1 MIIQPKTRGF
11 ICTTAHPEGC
21 RKIVSESIEYAKAH
35 KSECGAKKV
44 LVIGASMGYGLSS
57 RIAAAYSSGASTI
70 GIIFD
75 KEGSEK
81 KPASAGWYNT
91 AAFEEFAHKDGLYA
105 KTINGD
111 AFSKE
116 IKDQTIELIKKDLG
130 KVDMV
135 IYSLAAPRRTTADG
149 TVYSSVLK
157 TTEGNYTNKTIDLK
171 DNSVKEV
178 TIEPATDEEVLHTI
192 KVMGGEDWMDW
203 IDALKAADAIEKNA
217 VTVAFSYLGPEIT
230 HPIYMNGSIGQAKK
244 HLYETSKA
252 ISSKYD
258 DITAYISVNKALVTQ
273 SSSAIPVVP
282 LYISL
287 LFKVMKKNG
296 THEGCI
302 EQMTR
307 LFSDKLKAGSAVTDE
322 GGMIRLDDLEMKD
335 EIQAEVKKLWDEVN
349 TENVKSLADIDG
361 YWSDFFGL
369 FGFGADGVDYDADTD
384 PVYDI
389 ESLKNC

>member
-1 MIIQPKTRGF
+1 MIIKPKTRGF

-21 RKIVSESIEYAKAH
+21 KKFVSEQIEYARAH
-35 KSECGAKKV
+35 KSGFACKKV

-57 RIAAAYSSGASTI
+57 RIAAAYSAGASTI

-91 AAFEEFAHKDGLYA
+91 AAFEEAAHDDGLYA

-111 AFSKE
+111 AFSAE
-116 IKDQTIELIKKDLG
+116 IKQQTIDLIKKDFG

-171 DNSVKEV
+171 DNTIQEV
-178 TIEPATDEEVLHTI
+178 TIEPATEEEVLHTV

-203 IDALKAADAIEKNA
+203 IDALAAADAIEENA
-217 VTVAFSYLGPEIT
+217 VTIAFSYLGPEIT

-244 HLYETSKA
+244 HVYETSKL
-252 ISSKYD
+252 ISEKYSG
-258 DITAYISVNKALVTQ
+258 IKAYTSVNKALVTQ

-282 LYISL
+282 LYISI
-287 LFKVMKKNG
+287 LFKVMKKAG

-307 LFSDKLKAGSAVTDE
+307 LFTDKPANGSAVTDSD
-322 GGMIRLDDLEMKD
+322 GFIRLDDYEMKED
-335 EIQAEVKKLWDEVN
+335 IQSEVKEIWNNVT
-349 TENVKSLADIDG
+349 TENVSESADVDG
-361 YWSDFFGL
+361 YWNDFFAL
-369 FGFGADGVDYDADTD
+369 FGFGAEGVDYEADIS

-389 ESLKNC
+389 PSLKN

>member
-1 MIIQPKTRGF
+1 MIIKPKTRGF

-21 RKIVSESIEYAKAH
+21 KKIVSDQIEYAKAH
-35 KSECGAKKV
+35 KSGFDCKKV

-57 RIAAAYSSGASTI
+57 RIAAAYSAGASTI

-91 AAFEEFAHKDGLYA
+91 AAFEEAAHADGLYA

-111 AFSKE
+111 AFSAE
-116 IKDQTIELIKKDLG
+116 IKQQTIELIKKDFG

-171 DNSVKEV
+171 DNTIQEV
-178 TIEPATDEEVLHTI
+178 TIEPATEEEVLHTV

-203 IDALKAADAIEKNA
+203 MDALVAADAIEENA

-230 HPIYMNGSIGQAKK
+230 HPIYMNGSIGKAKK
-244 HLYETSKA
+244 HLYETSKL
-252 ISSKYD
+252 ISEKYSG
-258 DITAYISVNKALVTQ
+258 IKAYTSVNKALVTQ

-282 LYISL
+282 LYMSI
-287 LFKVMKKNG
+287 LFKVMKKAG

-307 LFSDKLKAGSAVTDE
+307 LFTDKLASGSAVTDSD
-322 GGMIRLDDLEMKD
+322 GFIRLDDYEMKED
-335 EIQAEVKKLWDEVN
+335 IQSEVKEIWDNVT
-349 TENVKSLADIDG
+349 TENVKESADVDG
-361 YWSDFFGL
+361 YWNDFFAL
-369 FGFGADGVDYDADTD
+369 FGFGAEGVDYEADTS

-389 ESLKNC
+389 PSLKN

>member
-1 MIIQPKTRGF
+1 MIIKPKTRGF

-21 RKIVSESIEYAKAH
+21 RKIIADNIEYAKAH
-35 KSECGAKKV
+35 KSTCSAKKV
-44 LVIGASMGYGLSS
+44 LVIGSSMGYGLSS
-57 RIAAAYSSGASTI
+57 RIAAAYTCGASTI

-91 AAFEEFAHKDGLYA
+91 AAFEEFAHRDGLYA

-111 AFSKE
+111 AFSSE
-116 IKDQTIELIKKDLG
+116 IKQQTIDLIRKDFG

-171 DNSVKEV
+171 DNSVTEV
-178 TIEPATDEEVLHTI
+178 TIEPATDEEVLHTV
-192 KVMGGEDWMDW
+192 KVMGGEDWADW
-203 IDALKAADAIEKNA
+203 IDALKAADAIEDNA

-244 HLYETSKA
+244 HLFETSKA
-252 ISSKYD
+252 INEKYSG
-258 DITAYISVNKALVTQ
+258 IRAYTSVNKALVTQ

-282 LYISL
+282 LYISI
-287 LFKVMKKNG
+287 LFKVMKKHGN
-296 THEGCI
+296 HEGCI

-307 LFSDKLKAGSAVTDE
+307 LFTDKLTADSAVTDSN
-322 GGMIRLDDLEMKD
+322 GMIRLDDLEMEA
-335 EIQAEVKKLWDEVN
+335 EIQNEVTELWNSVT
-349 TENVKSLADIDG
+349 TENVKDIADIDG
-361 YWSDFFGL
+361 YWNDFFGL
-369 FGFGADGVDYDADTD
+369 FGFGADGIDYEADTN

-389 ESLKNC
+389 DSLK

>member
-1 MIIQPKTRGF
+1 MIIKPKTRGF

-21 RKIVSESIEYAKAH
+21 KKFVSEQIEYARAH
-35 KSECGAKKV
+35 KSGFACKKV

-57 RIAAAYSSGASTI
+57 RIAAAYSAGASTI

-91 AAFEEFAHKDGLYA
+91 AAFEEAAHDDGLYA

-111 AFSKE
+111 AFSAE
-116 IKDQTIELIKKDLG
+116 IKQQTIELIKKDFG

-171 DNSVKEV
+171 DNTIQEV
-178 TIEPATDEEVLHTI
+178 TIEPATEEEVLHTV

-203 IDALKAADAIEKNA
+203 IDALAAADAIEENA
-217 VTVAFSYLGPEIT
+217 VTIAFSYLGPEIT

-244 HLYETSKA
+244 HVYETSKL
-252 ISSKYD
+252 ISEKYSG
-258 DITAYISVNKALVTQ
+258 IKAYTSVNKALVTQ

-282 LYISL
+282 LYISI
-287 LFKVMKKNG
+287 LFKVMKKAG

-307 LFSDKLKAGSAVTDE
+307 LFTDKLANGSAVTDSD
-322 GGMIRLDDLEMKD
+322 GFIRLDDYEMKED
-335 EIQAEVKKLWDEVN
+335 IQSEVKEIWNNVT
-349 TENVKSLADIDG
+349 TENVNESADVDG
-361 YWSDFFGL
+361 YWNDFFAL
-369 FGFGADGVDYDADTD
+369 FGFGAEGVDYEADIS

-389 ESLKNC
+389 PSLKN

>member
-1 MIIQPKTRGF
+1 MIIKPKTRGF

-21 RKIVSESIEYAKAH
+21 KKIVSDQIEYAKAH
-35 KSECGAKKV
+35 KSGFDCKKV
-44 LVIGASMGYGLSS
+44 LVIGASMGYGLSA
-57 RIAAAYSSGASTI
+57 RIAAAYSAGASTI

-91 AAFEEFAHKDGLYA
+91 AAFEEAAHADGLYA

-111 AFSKE
+111 AFSAE
-116 IKDQTIELIKKDLG
+116 IKQQTIDLIKKDFG

-171 DNSVKEV
+171 DNTIQEV
-178 TIEPATDEEVLHTI
+178 TIEPATEEEVLHTV

-203 IDALKAADAIEKNA
+203 MDALVAADAIEENA

-230 HPIYMNGSIGQAKK
+230 HPIYMNGSIGKAKK
-244 HLYETSKA
+244 HLYETSKL
-252 ISSKYD
+252 ISEKYSG
-258 DITAYISVNKALVTQ
+258 IKAYTSVNKALVTQ

-282 LYISL
+282 LYMSI
-287 LFKVMKKNG
+287 LFKVMKKAG

-307 LFSDKLKAGSAVTDE
+307 LFTDKLASGSAVTDSD
-322 GGMIRLDDLEMKD
+322 GFIRLDDYEMKED
-335 EIQAEVKKLWDEVN
+335 IQSEVKEIWDNVT
-349 TENVKSLADIDG
+349 TENVKESADVDG
-361 YWSDFFGL
+361 YWNDFFAL
-369 FGFGADGVDYDADTD
+369 FGFGAEGVDYEADTS

-389 ESLKNC
+389 PSLKN

>member
-1 MIIQPKTRGF
+1 MIITPKTRGF

-21 RKIVSESIEYAKAH
+21 RKIVSDNIEYAKKH
-35 KSECGAKKV
+35 KSSFEAKKV
-44 LVIGASMGYGLSS
+44 LVIGSSMGYGLSA
-57 RIAAAYSSGASTI
+57 RIAAAYTCGASTI

-75 KEGSEK
+75 KEGSDR

-91 AAFEEFAHKDGLYA
+91 AAFEEFAHRDGLYA

-111 AFSKE
+111 AFSAE
-116 IKDQTIELIKKDLG
+116 IKQQTIDLIKKDFG

-157 TTEGNYTNKTIDLK
+157 TTEGSYTNKTIDLR
-171 DNSVKEV
+171 DNSITEV
-178 TIEPATDEEVLHTI
+178 TIEPATDEEVLHTV
-192 KVMGGEDWMDW
+192 KVMGGEDWADW
-203 IDALKAADAIEKNA
+203 IDALKAADAIEDNA

-244 HLYETSKA
+244 HLFETSKA
-252 ISSKYD
+252 ISEKYQGMR
-258 DITAYISVNKALVTQ
+258 AYTSVNKALVTQ

-282 LYISL
+282 LYISI
-287 LFKVMKKNG
+287 LFRVMKQHG

-307 LFSDKLKAGSAVTDE
+307 LFSDKLTADSAVTDSN
-322 GGMIRLDDLEMKD
+322 GMIRLDDLEMEAD
-335 EIQAEVKKLWDEVN
+335 IQNEVTGLWN
-349 TENVKSLADIDG
+349 SISTENVKEIADIEG

-369 FGFGADGVDYDADTD
+369 FGFGADGVDYDADTN

-389 ESLKNC
+389 DSLK

>member
-1 MIIQPKTRGF
+1 MIIKPKTRGF

-21 RKIVSESIEYAKAH
+21 KKFVSEQIEYARAH
-35 KSECGAKKV
+35 KSSFACKKV

-57 RIAAAYSSGASTI
+57 RIAAAYSAGASTI

-91 AAFEEFAHKDGLYA
+91 AAFEEAAHDDGLYA

-111 AFSKE
+111 AFSAE
-116 IKDQTIELIKKDLG
+116 IKQQTIDLIKKDFG

-171 DNSVKEV
+171 DNTIQEV
-178 TIEPATDEEVLHTI
+178 TIEPATEEEVLHTV

-203 IDALKAADAIEKNA
+203 IDALAAADAIEENA
-217 VTVAFSYLGPEIT
+217 VTIAFSYLGPEIT

-244 HLYETSKA
+244 HVYETSKL
-252 ISSKYD
+252 ISEKYSG
-258 DITAYISVNKALVTQ
+258 IKAYTSVNKALVTQ

-282 LYISL
+282 LYISI
-287 LFKVMKKNG
+287 LFKVMKKAG

-307 LFSDKLKAGSAVTDE
+307 LFTDKLANGSAVTDSD
-322 GGMIRLDDLEMKD
+322 GFIRLDDYEMKED
-335 EIQAEVKKLWDEVN
+335 IQSEVKEIWNNVT
-349 TENVKSLADIDG
+349 TENVNESADVDG
-361 YWSDFFGL
+361 YWNDFFAL
-369 FGFGADGVDYDADTD
+369 YGFGAEGVDYEADIS

-389 ESLKNC
+389 PSLKN

>member
-1 MIIQPKTRGF
+1 
-11 ICTTAHPEGC
+11 
-21 RKIVSESIEYAKAH
+21 
-35 KSECGAKKV
+35 
-44 LVIGASMGYGLSS
+44 
-57 RIAAAYSSGASTI
+57 
-70 GIIFD
+70 
-75 KEGSEK
+75 
-81 KPASAGWYNT
+81 
-91 AAFEEFAHKDGLYA
+91 
-105 KTINGD
+105 
-111 AFSKE
+111 
-116 IKDQTIELIKKDLG
+116 
-130 KVDMV
+130 MV

-192 KVMGGEDWMDW
+192 KVMGGEDWIDW
-203 IDALKAADAIEKNA
+203 IDALKSADVLEDNA
-217 VTVAFSYLGPEIT
+217 VTIAFSYLGPEIT

-244 HLYETSKA
+244 HLYESSKA
-252 ISSKYD
+252 ISSKYSD
-258 DITAYISVNKALVTQ
+258 VKAYISVNKALVTQ

-307 LFSDKLKAGSAVTDE
+307 LFSDKLLADSAVTDE
-322 GGMIRLDDLEMKD
+322 NGMIRLDDLEMKSD
-335 EIQAEVKKLWDEVN
+335 IQTEVKDLWDRVD
-349 TENVKSLADIDG
+349 TGNVRDLADIDG

>member
-1 MIIQPKTRGF
+1 MIIKPKTRGF
-11 ICTTAHPEGC
+11 ICTTAHPDGC
-21 RKIVSESIEYAKAH
+21 KKIVSENIEYAKAH
-35 KSECGAKKV
+35 KSSFPAKKV
-44 LVIGASMGYGLSS
+44 LVIGASMGYGLSA
-57 RIAAAYSSGASTI
+57 RIAAAYSCGAATI

-91 AAFEEFAHKDGLYA
+91 AAFEEFAHRDGLYA

-111 AFSKE
+111 AFSAD
-116 IKDQTIELIKKDLG
+116 IKKQTIDMIKKDFG
-130 KVDMV
+130 KADMV
-135 IYSLAAPRRTTADG
+135 IYSLAAPRRTAADG

-157 TTEGNYTNKTIDLK
+157 TTEGSFTNKTIDLR
-171 DNSVKEV
+171 DNSVSEV
-178 TIEPATDEEVLHTI
+178 TIEPATEEEVLHTV

-203 IDALKAADAIEKNA
+203 MDALTAADAIEKDA

-244 HLYETSKA
+244 HLFETSKA
-252 ISSKYD
+252 ITEKFSG
-258 DITAYISVNKALVTQ
+258 IRAYTSVNKALVTQ

-282 LYISL
+282 LYISI
-287 LFKVMKKNG
+287 LFRVMKKYG

-307 LFSDKLKAGSAVTDE
+307 LFTDKLTADSAVTDSE
-322 GGMIRLDDLEMKD
+322 GMIRLDDLEMKP
-335 EIQAEVKKLWDEVN
+335 EVQEEVRKIWDAVT
-349 TENVKSLADIDG
+349 TETVKDTADIDG
-361 YWSDFFGL
+361 YWEDFFGL
-369 FGFGADGVDYDADTD
+369 FGFGADGIDYESDTN

-389 ESLKNC
+389 ESLK